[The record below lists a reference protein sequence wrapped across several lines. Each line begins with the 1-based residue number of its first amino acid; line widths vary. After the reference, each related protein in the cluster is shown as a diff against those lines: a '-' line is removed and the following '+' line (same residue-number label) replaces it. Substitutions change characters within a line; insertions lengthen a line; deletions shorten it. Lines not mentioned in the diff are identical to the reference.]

1 MPLGQPAARERQ
13 MRVHP
18 PPTPPGPPWRR
29 RRMQM
34 GLAESSA
41 LVLRMQLKTA
51 ACIYVLLMGVG
62 GWGGVLS
69 RPGGGQQS
77 NTFQVCVWDEF
88 FNSSV
93 PFWNA
98 EQSGS
103 PHPFSVVA
111 WKRPH
116 VARGLGC
123 AVRACATGSPRGLCR
138 QCVRALNRVLR
149 AGRNECVSKKVHVG

>member
-1 MPLGQPAARERQ
+1 MLPGSRNCKTTEGELQVHSDALILGLVTAPSHLAQSCRETSEEPYINRMTLKLIPLKDRNNNF
-13 MRVHP
+13 H
-18 PPTPPGPPWRR
+18 
-29 RRMQM
+29 
-34 GLAESSA
+34 
-41 LVLRMQLKTA
+41 
-51 ACIYVLLMGVG
+51 
-62 GWGGVLS
+62 
-69 RPGGGQQS
+69 
-77 NTFQVCVWDEF
+77 VCVWDEF